1 MLKAMRKNVKSLAP
15 FLWLV
20 IAAFIIAIFAVWG
33 GAGRLGEA
41 RSANTIA
48 SVGKVRIS
56 ADHYYTVLMQR
67 LEQMKRE
74 FKDLDRKFIQQ
85 IGVPQQVLE
94 QLIQQTLLLQV
105 AQDLGLE
112 ALDEEIRQKIIS
124 YPVFQ
129 KDGKFIGF
137 EEYKKILEWNRIS
150 VSEFEE
156 NLKKEV
162 ILQKVVQVLTAG
174 TPVTQEEIWE
184 NYKNE
189 NESAKLEYAFIENDD
204 IELEDEP
211 GAGEIQKFFEENKE
225 KFKIPEK
232 REGEYI
238 FFKTEDLK
246 SEIELTEAEI
256 EKYYKDNLSQF
267 EEPEKVKV
275 SRIYIPYED
284 KEEEMV
290 KAEAEIILEK
300 INKGEDFGELAK
312 KHSKDEKAGESGDWG
327 YYDWNRLSPQEKEKI
342 NLLTSGETSLV
353 LELEDGVSLLKVTE
367 KKPAVVKVLEE
378 VKDRIKSILEEEKAR
393 ALAEEKTV
401 YLRKNAQ
408 KEKSL
413 DVAAQKI
420 GLKVKKSGLL
430 AEGDAIEDIDPSGSL
445 SRALFELKEK
455 EITVPIYTYKGLG
468 IAQLEKIEDPRLAN
482 FDEVKDEVKEDILK
496 IKKKEKAQ
504 EKLKK
509 VQSQLPKK
517 SMEEVAEESKLEYKS
532 VEEFKRGQYL
542 SVIGENEEIDEL
554 VFSLPLKEA
563 SDPVEFENGFVTVQV
578 LDRKEVTPEDF
589 EKNKK
594 EQREKFVE
602 TKKNKLFLSLISKM
616 REEKGVKIKYDLFL
630 KVNTDVLSRYGEE

>member
-1 MLKAMRKNVKSLAP
+1 MRKNVKSLAP
-15 FLWLV
+15 ILWLV
-20 IAAFIIAIFAVWG
+20 IAAFIVAIFAVWG

-56 ADHYYTVLMQR
+56 ADHYHTVLMQR
-67 LEQMKRE
+67 LEQMKKE

-150 VSEFEE
+150 ISEFEE
-156 NLKKEV
+156 NLRREV
-162 ILQKVVQVLTAG
+162 ILQKVVQVLTAS

-204 IELEDEP
+204 VELEDEP
-211 GAGEIQKFFEENKE
+211 GAGEIQKFFEENRE

-246 SEIELTEAEI
+246 SEIELTEADI

-275 SRIYIPYED
+275 SRIYIPYEG

-300 INKGEDFGELAK
+300 INKGEDFGELAI
-312 KHSKDEKAGESGDWG
+312 KHSKDEKVSESGDWG

-342 NLLTSGETSLV
+342 NMLTSGETSLV

-367 KKPAVVKVLEE
+367 KQPAVVKVLEE

-393 ALAEEKTV
+393 ALAEEKVV

-420 GLKVKKSGLL
+420 GLKVKKSGFL
-430 AEGDAIEDIDPSGSL
+430 AEGDTIEDIDPSGSL

-455 EITVPIYTYKGLG
+455 EITVPVYTYKGLG
-468 IAQLEKIEDPRLAN
+468 IAQLEKIEDPRLAD
-482 FDEVKDEVKEDILK
+482 FEEVKDEVKEDILK

-509 VQSQLPKK
+509 VQSQLPKQ

-542 SVIGENEEIDEL
+542 SIIGENEEIDEL
-554 VFSLPLKEA
+554 AFSLPLKEA